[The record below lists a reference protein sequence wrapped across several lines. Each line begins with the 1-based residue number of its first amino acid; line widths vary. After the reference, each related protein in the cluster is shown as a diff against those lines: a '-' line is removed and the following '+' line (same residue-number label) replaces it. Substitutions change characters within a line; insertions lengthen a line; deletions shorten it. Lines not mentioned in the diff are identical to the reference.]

1 MKIHQEILKAEKR
14 IRKFIRKKL
23 IEFSPDLSKLC
34 NCNVYLKLKSEQ
46 LTGSFKIRGAFNEI
60 RCKQKNSYRSCTCY
74 LPSL

>member
-1 MKIHQEILKAEKR
+1 MQTHQEILKAEKR

-34 NCNVYLKLKSEQ
+34 NWTVYLKLKSEQ
-46 LTGSFKIRGAFNEI
+46 LTESFKIRGAFNEI